1 MSCRNKCQR
10 LSPQRL
16 INHMKQFYH
25 SHTNANK
32 YNKMIQGAYSQFS
45 KKDLRLDVT
54 EWIETFSR
62 DDASSSCFILTV
74 IQRPGARDQQM
85 LPQEFKSLKAAC
97 MDSTKLLS
105 EVITECGARSI
116 STEVRNDRFYVTT
129 DNNVR
134 ITMVLD

>member
-1 MSCRNKCQR
+1 
-10 LSPQRL
+10 
-16 INHMKQFYH
+16 MKQFYH

-74 IQRPGARDQQM
+74 IQRPGAREQQM
-85 LPQEFKSLKAAC
+85 LPQEFKNLKAAC